1 MAQLSDTFNCY
12 SVFEISMLHVLKFKV
27 LQMLRDIKEGG
38 FTFDNNDNNNV
49 NDDGANTSA
58 NILILPLLLK

>member
-1 MAQLSDTFNCY
+1 
-12 SVFEISMLHVLKFKV
+12 MLHVLKFKV